1 MVAHVDLWQIF
12 QSIYSRV
19 LWPAVFRAG
28 WISSGWAVLSRQLW
42 DAEMLPW
49 CRSVQV
55 PSPVASLTVGLC
67 SIKVSWETDLQSQR
81 CSFTTLQHISCKTLH
96 LLDDTGKNVTFQ
108 RSWVGACSRN
118 HWYSLLL
125 ANSVSLFSSKAFPVN
140 PICINHSVKWGKET
154 FYQAAFVHFICLL
167 IITQVR

>member
-1 MVAHVDLWQIF
+1 MVAPVDLWQIF

-28 WISSGWAVLSRQLW
+28 WISSGWAVLSRQPW
-42 DAEMLPW
+42 DAGMLPW

-55 PSPVASLTVGLC
+55 PAPAASLTVGLC
-67 SIKVSWETDLQSQR
+67 SIKILWETNLQSQR
-81 CSFTTLQHISCKTLH
+81 GSFTTLQHISCKTLH

-125 ANSVSLFSSKAFPVN
+125 ANSVLCSALKHFLSTPSVSIILSSEEK
-140 PICINHSVKWGKET
+140 K
-154 FYQAAFVHFICLL
+154 HFIRLHL
-167 IITQVR
+167 YILFAF